1 MRDTLPRLL
10 TGQSKDLGEGVH
22 ILRYLPHHAPQAV
35 GPFVFFDY
43 MPRLQFA
50 AGTGSDVRPHPHI
63 GLSTLSYLF
72 DGRMHH
78 RDSLGSDLILAPGDV
93 LLMTSGRGIV
103 HSERTPQAD
112 RAQSSSLHMVQ
123 FWLALPQAEEECEP
137 AIGYAT
143 TAELPQWEIQAGL
156 QARLAIGQWQEQQA
170 PVSSHLAPLLLD
182 LQASRAGSWQFEND
196 TRELAVFVLSGELR
210 SGEQAWPSA
219 SCVLL
224 PSEAL
229 IQLNY
234 TADSHFLIFGGQP
247 LDGHR
252 HIWWNLVSSDR
263 ERIEAAKQRWQKGE
277 FPSVPGDDAEFIPLP
292 A

>member
-1 MRDTLPRLL
+1 MSETLPRLL
-10 TGQSKDLGEGVH
+10 PGQTKHLGEGVN

-93 LLMTSGRGIV
+93 LLMTSGHGIV

-112 RAQSSSLHMVQ
+112 RAQASSLHMVQ
-123 FWLALPQAEEECEP
+123 FWLALPREQEACDP
-137 AIGYAT
+137 SIGYAT
-143 TAELPQWEIQAGL
+143 LSQLPQWELQPGL
-156 QARLAIGQWQEQQA
+156 QARLAIGQWQDQQA
-170 PVSSHLAPLLLD
+170 PVSSHLHPLLLD
-182 LQASRAGSWQFEND
+182 VQASSAGTWQFEND
-196 TRELAVFVLSGELR
+196 QRELALFVLSGEVH
-210 SGEQAWPSA
+210 SAEQRWPSA

-224 PSEAL
+224 PSEAQ
-229 IQLNY
+229 IQLEY
-234 TADSHFLIFGGQP
+234 AADSHFLIFGGQP

-252 HIWWNLVSSDR
+252 HIWWNLVASDR
-263 ERIEAAKQRWQKGE
+263 EQIEAAKRRWQQGE
-277 FPSVPGDDAEFIPLP
+277 FPLVPGDDQEFIPLP